1 MVKPGIIFSRTDG
14 GGLVKQEDKRQLLAA
29 LGMVGN
35 VGIGMAVAAAL
46 GLFGGR
52 FIDNWLDSSPWATII
67 GTLLGL
73 ISGLWSAYKRVSGD
87 E

>member
-1 MVKPGIIFSRTDG
+1 MPGIISAKADG
-14 GGLVKQEDKRQLLAA
+14 VGLVKQEDKRQLLEA
-29 LGMVGN
+29 LGTVGN
-35 VGIGMAVAAAL
+35 VGIGMVAAAAV

-52 FIDNWLDSSPWATII
+52 YIDEWLDSSPWATVI

-73 ISGLWSAYKRVSGD
+73 ISGLWSAYKRVAKD

>member
-1 MVKPGIIFSRTDG
+1 M
-14 GGLVKQEDKRQLLAA
+14 GLVKQDDKRQLLAA
-29 LGMVGN
+29 LSMVGN
-35 VGIGMAVAAAL
+35 VGIGMVAAAAV

-52 FIDNWLDSSPWATII
+52 LIDNWLDSSPWGTVV

-73 ISGLWSAYKRVSGD
+73 IAGLWSAYKRVARD

>member
-1 MVKPGIIFSRTDG
+1 MKRD
-14 GGLVKQEDKRQLLAA
+14 DKRQLLDA

-35 VGIGMAVAAAL
+35 VGIGMVACAAV

-52 FIDNWLDSSPWATII
+52 FIDNWLGSSPWATIV

-73 ISGLWSAYKRVSGD
+73 VSGLWSAYKKVAKD

>member
-1 MVKPGIIFSRTDG
+1 MG
-14 GGLVKQEDKRQLLAA
+14 GAEAGLMKKDDKRQLLEA

-35 VGIGMAVAAAL
+35 VGIGMVAAAAV
-46 GLFGGR
+46 GLIGGR
-52 FIDNWLDSSPWATII
+52 FIDNWLDSGPWATVI

-73 ISGLWSAYKRVSGD
+73 VSGLWSAYKRVAGD

>member
-1 MVKPGIIFSRTDG
+1 M
-14 GGLVKQEDKRQLLAA
+14 GLVKEDDKRQLLEA

-35 VGIGMAVAAAL
+35 VGIGMVAAAAV

-52 FIDNWLDSSPWATII
+52 YIDSWLDISPWATII

-73 ISGLWSAYKRVSGD
+73 ISGLWSAYKRVSRD

>member
-1 MVKPGIIFSRTDG
+1 M
-14 GGLVKQEDKRQLLAA
+14 KQEDKRQLLEA
-29 LGMVGN
+29 LGTVGN
-35 VGIGMAVAAAL
+35 VGIGMVAAAAV

-52 FIDNWLDSSPWATII
+52 YIDEWLDSSPWATVI

-73 ISGLWSAYKRVSGD
+73 ISGLWSAYKRVAKD

>member
-1 MVKPGIIFSRTDG
+1 MK
-14 GGLVKQEDKRQLLAA
+14 KEDKRQLLAA

-35 VGIGMAVAAAL
+35 VGIGMAVAAAI

-52 FIDNWLDSSPWATII
+52 FIDDWLDSSPWATII

>member
-1 MVKPGIIFSRTDG
+1 MKKD
-14 GGLVKQEDKRQLLAA
+14 DKRQLMAA
-29 LGMVGN
+29 LGLVGN
-35 VGIGMAVAAAL
+35 VGVGMVVAAAV

-52 FIDNWLDSSPWATII
+52 YIDEWLGSSPWATII

-73 ISGLWSAYKRVSGD
+73 ISGLWSAYKRVSRD

>member
-1 MVKPGIIFSRTDG
+1 M
-14 GGLVKQEDKRQLLAA
+14 GLVKQDDRRQLLAA

-35 VGIGMAVAAAL
+35 VGIGMVAAAAV
-46 GLFGGR
+46 GLVGGR
-52 FIDNWLDSSPWATII
+52 FIDNWLGSSPWATVI

-73 ISGLWSAYKRVSGD
+73 IAGLWSAYKKVARD

>member
-1 MVKPGIIFSRTDG
+1 M
-14 GGLVKQEDKRQLLAA
+14 GLVKQDDRRQLLAA

-35 VGIGMAVAAAL
+35 VGIGMVAAAAV
-46 GLFGGR
+46 GLVGGR
-52 FIDNWLDSSPWATII
+52 FIDNWLDSSPWATVV

-73 ISGLWSAYKRVSGD
+73 IAGLWSAYKRVARD

>member
-1 MVKPGIIFSRTDG
+1 V
-14 GGLVKQEDKRQLLAA
+14 GLVKQDDRRQLLAA

-35 VGIGMAVAAAL
+35 VGIGMVAAAAV
-46 GLFGGR
+46 GLVGGR
-52 FIDNWLDSSPWATII
+52 FIDNWLNSSPWGTVV

-73 ISGLWSAYKRVSGD
+73 IAGLWSAYKRVSRD

>member
-1 MVKPGIIFSRTDG
+1 MKED
-14 GGLVKQEDKRQLLAA
+14 DKRQIFAA

-35 VGIGMAVAAAL
+35 IGVGMVAASAI

-52 FIDNWLDSSPWATII
+52 FIDNWLGSSPWATII

-73 ISGLWSAYKRVSGD
+73 VAGLWSAYKRVIRH

>member
-1 MVKPGIIFSRTDG
+1 M
-14 GGLVKQEDKRQLLAA
+14 KQDDKRQLLAA
-29 LGMVGN
+29 LGTVGN
-35 VGIGMAVAAAL
+35 VGISMAVAAAV

-52 FIDNWLDSSPWATII
+52 FIDNWLDTSPWATVI

-73 ISGLWSAYKRVSGD
+73 VSGLWSAYKRVAGD